1 MLLYTLR
8 KMTTTSVNL
17 ALVMLAALT
26 TIASAQPQR
35 RLVETNPWPDP
46 DPTPWLTVSAGD
58 SGFDLDRLEQ
68 AASLAETTH
77 ADALLVIRHGR
88 IVLERYWNGRKSTDV
103 QQTYSTTKGAVA
115 FLVGRVLERGH
126 IESLDQSIA
135 NFVPEIAGQTRENM
149 TFRNVMAMQSGLAQ
163 SPALDRADSQSGRS
177 QLQAVG
183 ARGMTHQPFQYFIYS
198 STAYRLLFTALE
210 RATGMNLPDLSRKEI
225 FGPLGMTGAYWV
237 EIHSQDRFLGYQ
249 SIRMRPR
256 DMAKLGQVLLNNGH
270 WKGSQY
276 LPASYMQLLRTAPA
290 PKINPSYG
298 LFWHLNSGE
307 FYLSYRESNYRRN
320 RLLPGSPPDTIVNF
334 GNGGQI
340 IAVVP
345 SLDLVWT
352 RTGRQI
358 PSNIWSNSSTVARLS
373 AAIIRAVD
381 H

>member
-8 KMTTTSVNL
+8 KMTTTSLNL

-35 RLVETNPWPDP
+35 RQVETNPWPDP
-46 DPTPWLTVSAGD
+46 DPAPWLTVSAGD

-68 AASLAETTH
+68 AASLAEPTH

-88 IVLERYWNGRKSTDV
+88 IVLERYWNGRKPTDV

-163 SPALDRADSQSGRS
+163 WPALDRADRQSGRS
-177 QLQAVG
+177 QLEAVG

-276 LPASYMQLLRTAPA
+276 LPTGYMQLLRTAPA

-340 IAVVP
+340 IAIVP

-358 PSNIWSNSSTVARLS
+358 PSNIWSNSSTVAQLS